1 MLKTKNKSA
10 FLSGSL
16 NDVLAARHVSKKIQ
30 LGKPICAHC
39 HGSAA
44 VLNTCCLPPPLDA
57 CLLTAVSDSPP
68 HPSRPSDSCFRPP
81 RSLIAHLARTAYS
94 MPLTSVVDWS
104 WVGEV
109 SWMGRGLVV
118 DWSWERP
125 ERTPICILKR
135 VVDWSW
141 MGRGLVVNLV
151 VDWSW
156 IGRELVV
163 DWS

>member
-1 MLKTKNKSA
+1 
-10 FLSGSL
+10 
-16 NDVLAARHVSKKIQ
+16 
-30 LGKPICAHC
+30 
-39 HGSAA
+39 
-44 VLNTCCLPPPLDA
+44 
-57 CLLTAVSDSPP
+57 
-68 HPSRPSDSCFRPP
+68 
-81 RSLIAHLARTAYS
+81 
-94 MPLTSVVDWS
+94 
-104 WVGEV
+104 
-109 SWMGRGLVV
+109 MGRGLVV